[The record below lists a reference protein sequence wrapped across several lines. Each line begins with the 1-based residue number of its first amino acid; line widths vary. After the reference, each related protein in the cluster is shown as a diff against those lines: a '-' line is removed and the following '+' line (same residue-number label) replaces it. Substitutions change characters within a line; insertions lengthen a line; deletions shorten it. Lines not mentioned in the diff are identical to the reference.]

1 MNETLHY
8 LVHMPDPFVKQI
20 LCIMPYTE
28 EKPTIAMTL
37 RMGNSSS
44 LMDSIVLEQ
53 GAPGQDCEALPEM
66 ELLHRVVERQKS
78 IEADFRVLQPVQ
90 PSLACLSRLGQR
102 TLSGPDS
109 SRRSWVGQ
117 PHQNPRQKLGG
128 WFEGLR

>member
-53 GAPGQDCEALPEM
+53 
-66 ELLHRVVERQKS
+66 V
-78 IEADFRVLQPVQ
+78 
-90 PSLACLSRLGQR
+90 
-102 TLSGPDS
+102 
-109 SRRSWVGQ
+109 
-117 PHQNPRQKLGG
+117 
-128 WFEGLR
+128 

>member
-1 MNETLHY
+1 MMRAPNDWTIREYKEHGMNETLHY

-53 GAPGQDCEALPEM
+53 
-66 ELLHRVVERQKS
+66 V
-78 IEADFRVLQPVQ
+78 
-90 PSLACLSRLGQR
+90 
-102 TLSGPDS
+102 
-109 SRRSWVGQ
+109 
-117 PHQNPRQKLGG
+117 
-128 WFEGLR
+128 